1 MSGKYELRLRELG
14 IELPA
19 AAAPAANYIP
29 ASQTGSLIYISGQV
43 PTLDGKDQVV
53 GKLGGGVSL
62 EDGQKAARICAIN
75 IIAQLRTALGGDLD
89 RVVSCVR
96 LGGFVNAVPEF
107 GDHPKVINGASDL
120 MVEVF
125 GKAGRHARA
134 AVGCVSL
141 PRNVAVEVD
150 AIFEVAEG

>member
-1 MSGKYELRLRELG
+1 MTGKYEQKLLDLG
-14 IELPA
+14 IELPEGT
-19 AAAPAANYIP
+19 APAANYIP
-29 ASQTGSLIYISGQV
+29 ASRAGRLLYISGQV
-43 PTLDGKDQVV
+43 PTVRGKDQYV
-53 GKLGGGVSL
+53 GKLGGDVSI

-75 IIAQLRTALGGDLD
+75 ILAHLKRALGGDLD
-89 RVVSCVR
+89 RVISCVR

-125 GKAGRHARA
+125 GEAGRHARA

-150 AIFEVAEG
+150 AIFHVADG